1 MKRAGIIVFLI
12 ALVLT
17 SISCGRKKGEILTE
31 RILYDVTIISPEK
44 DLEWWVQNLENN
56 KREKLVK
63 SIIDASRSGKN
74 KVYDVIT
81 YKELTNEEITE
92 RSRRKELMT
101 LQRSYAPYEEYD
113 SLVVNDI
120 ELSDISK
127 VRFLEEWY
135 LNEETGLVT
144 KKVLA
149 ICPML
154 ESFTESG
161 ELRGHLPLY
170 WISFEK
176 KFPLAKE

>member
-1 MKRAGIIVFLI
+1 MKRTGIIAFFTALI
-12 ALVLT
+12 IA
-17 SISCGRKKGEILTE
+17 SISCGRNRGEILTE
-31 RILYDVTIISPEK
+31 RIQYDVTIISPEQ

-63 SIIDASRSGKN
+63 SIIDASKLGEH

-81 YKELTNEEITE
+81 NKELTTDEITE
-92 RSRRKELMT
+92 RSRRKQLMT

-113 SLVVNDI
+113 TLVINDM

-144 KKVLA
+144 KKVIA

-154 ESFTESG
+154 ESYTEAG

-170 WISFEK
+170 WISFAK